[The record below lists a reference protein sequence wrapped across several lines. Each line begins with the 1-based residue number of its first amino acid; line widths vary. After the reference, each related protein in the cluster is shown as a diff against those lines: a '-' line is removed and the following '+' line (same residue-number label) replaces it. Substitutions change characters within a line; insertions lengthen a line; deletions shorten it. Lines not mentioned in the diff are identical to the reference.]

1 MVSDKGPGPSA
12 LQKRIS
18 TKMESNETKYLLR
31 AKKSTVC
38 ADRYVGA
45 RSKRVAELH
54 PCGSLNYFYG
64 AFLPVSFD
72 HFDLPDSEFIFC
84 MSQNPYMCEHES
96 LSQEGFY

>member
-1 MVSDKGPGPSA
+1 MALACDDLERGLGSQPETGPGQGGESTRPVVSDKGPGPSA

-38 ADRYVGA
+38 ADRYMGA

-54 PCGSLNYFYG
+54 PCGSFNYFSDI
-64 AFLPVSFD
+64 FLPSSF
-72 HFDLPDSEFIFC
+72 
-84 MSQNPYMCEHES
+84 
-96 LSQEGFY
+96 

>member
-1 MVSDKGPGPSA
+1 MASACNGLELGLGSQPETGLGPSTQTLATRPVVSDKGPGPSA

-38 ADRYVGA
+38 ADRYMGA

-54 PCGSLNYFYG
+54 PCGSFNYFSDI
-64 AFLPVSFD
+64 FLPSSF
-72 HFDLPDSEFIFC
+72 
-84 MSQNPYMCEHES
+84 
-96 LSQEGFY
+96 